1 MVYPHEDRL
10 EKLTQEEIIS
20 STKLVIQGLE
30 ALKSEHNSI
39 LQSLVETIQCLKK
52 DEEASSVH
60 EKSNLLRKSV
70 EMIELGLGE
79 AQVRDDD
86 STDMVNTTEVV
97 ESLLFAYIAE
107 LVNNVKILHH
117 VYYISGD
124 DGPVQPP
131 ERSGVR
137 EAEAACSGATA
148 LSGEPVAEGRAGQ
161 HPAEAPEERTERRT
175 AGGGEETSG
184 VHEPAQEI

>member
-1 MVYPHEDRL
+1 MVNQIQLWEKAQTDGLKNCPHLTHRHTDLRQIMSTMVYPQEERL

-39 LQSLVETIQCLKK
+39 LKSLVETIQCLKK

-79 AQVRDDD
+79 AQVRNDII
-86 STDMVNTTEVV
+86 ME
-97 ESLLFAYIAE
+97 
-107 LVNNVKILHH
+107 
-117 VYYISGD
+117 
-124 DGPVQPP
+124 
-131 ERSGVR
+131 
-137 EAEAACSGATA
+137 
-148 LSGEPVAEGRAGQ
+148 
-161 HPAEAPEERTERRT
+161 
-175 AGGGEETSG
+175 
-184 VHEPAQEI
+184 

>member
-1 MVYPHEDRL
+1 MVYPHEERL

-60 EKSNLLRKSV
+60 EKSSLLRKSV

-79 AQVRDDD
+79 AQVRDDY
-86 STDMVNTTEVV
+86 STGWGEWIGEVV
-97 ESLLFAYIAE
+97 VENLLLAYIAE
-107 LVNNVKILHH
+107 LVNNVKI
-117 VYYISGD
+117 
-124 DGPVQPP
+124 
-131 ERSGVR
+131 
-137 EAEAACSGATA
+137 
-148 LSGEPVAEGRAGQ
+148 
-161 HPAEAPEERTERRT
+161 
-175 AGGGEETSG
+175 
-184 VHEPAQEI
+184 

>member
-86 STDMVNTTEVV
+86 CTGWSEW
-97 ESLLFAYIAE
+97 IW
-107 LVNNVKILHH
+107 
-117 VYYISGD
+117 
-124 DGPVQPP
+124 
-131 ERSGVR
+131 
-137 EAEAACSGATA
+137 
-148 LSGEPVAEGRAGQ
+148 
-161 HPAEAPEERTERRT
+161 
-175 AGGGEETSG
+175 
-184 VHEPAQEI
+184 